1 MDEQKNP
8 VLKALFAWGGVGFS
22 KYLEA
27 VGIHSWGDVAAM
39 FAALYS
45 LFLIIDWIWKKV
57 SNR

>member
-8 VLKALFAWGGVGFS
+8 VVKALFAWSGVGFS

-45 LFLIIDWIWKKV
+45 LFLIIDWVWKKW